1 MSFHSDGPYIGS
13 IFNSC
18 NAIHTSYEER
28 GEVIA
33 EHLLT
38 SALFLS
44 RPCPQQSR
52 CSGHGQTVSTHHAIA
67 SNQYTSNAPSTEAAA
82 ISEDPE
88 GHVFQSILEQSS
100 NLN

>member
-18 NAIHTSYEER
+18 IAIHTLYEER
-28 GEVIA
+28 GEVVA

-38 SALFLS
+38 RAVLLS
-44 RPCPQQSR
+44 RPCPQQSL
-52 CSGHGQTVSTHHAIA
+52 CSGHGQTVSTHRATA
-67 SNQYTSNAPSTEAAA
+67 SNQYTSNASSTEAAA